1 MLFTSPVT
9 VTVTALKGI
18 PPPHPSAFTS
28 ACAPGAH
35 PSADMAQLQRQLTYL
50 NEQLCSFT
58 AFLERKEI
66 L

>member
-1 MLFTSPVT
+1 MFFTSPVT
-9 VTVTALKGI
+9 VIVTTLKRI

-35 PSADMAQLQRQLTYL
+35 PSADTAHLQRQLTYL
-50 NEQLCSFT
+50 NEQLHSFT
-58 AFLERKEI
+58 AFLERKAI